1 MPSPLK
7 SLRRPSRGGGRG
19 GTHATARSQGAS
31 PRRAQKRASCIDGRA
46 QTSGVIIVAL
56 TKPKAHPQPR
66 CARSLPRGLS
76 PAITHTHGD
85 AQPWRPPPAQL
96 PAAPPPPPRTQL
108 QRPHGSRSS
117 QNCAPQPA
125 PGCVAHTRT
134 QRLVPP
140 PRRPTPCTRRTSV
153 PLSMPHTH
161 PLHLLASALAL
172 HLCDI
177 LHSPRRAVRCM
188 EHTWTWTRTWHTHA
202 RPQSHASAVRHPSHT
217 QSPPALACTTGCAH
231 THARLARAVDAG
243 DAPHAL
249 RASGPRCRLLSAS
262 VPVSPT
268 THPSRPSPLQVVIA
282 DAPHDR
288 A

>member
-1 MPSPLK
+1 MRS
-7 SLRRPSRGGGRG
+7 GGDR
-19 GTHATARSQGAS
+19 HAAACG
-31 PRRAQKRASCIDGRA
+31 
-46 QTSGVIIVAL
+46 
-56 TKPKAHPQPR
+56 
-66 CARSLPRGLS
+66 
-76 PAITHTHGD
+76 
-85 AQPWRPPPAQL
+85 
-96 PAAPPPPPRTQL
+96 APPPPPLVRTQL
-108 QRPHGSRSS
+108 QRPMAPLLT
-117 QNCAPQPA
+117 NCAPQPGPCATNKHTA
-125 PGCVAHTRT
+125 PRA
-134 QRLVPP
+134 
-140 PRRPTPCTRRTSV
+140 PRRPTRAAPSPPPQCPT
-153 PLSMPHTH
+153 L